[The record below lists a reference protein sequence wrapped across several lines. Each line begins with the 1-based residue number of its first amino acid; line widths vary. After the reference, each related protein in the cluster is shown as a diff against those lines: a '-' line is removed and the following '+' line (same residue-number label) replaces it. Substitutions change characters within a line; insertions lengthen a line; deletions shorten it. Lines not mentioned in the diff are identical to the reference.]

1 MYQLKP
7 ITASGIQ
14 GALDKA
20 ERYRLLNEPDA
31 AESICLDVLEIDS
44 GNQEALVMLLLSRT
58 DQFAGAHGASE
69 AAAREVLPRLTS
81 EYERAYYAGLIAE
94 RRAKALLGASWP
106 GSQPMAWDRFR
117 EAMEWYEKAIALRS
131 PGNDEALLRWNTCA
145 RVLNARP
152 DLAPRGDQEEYQ
164 PVLED

>member
-7 ITASGIQ
+7 ITASGIS
-14 GALDKA
+14 GALEKA

-31 AESICLDVLEIDS
+31 AESICLDVLEVDPA
-44 GNQEALVMLLLSRT
+44 NQEALVMLLLART

-81 EYERAYYAGLIAE
+81 EYERAYYSGLIAE
-94 RRAKALLGASWP
+94 RRGKALLAANWP
-106 GSQPMAWDRFR
+106 GSQPMAWQCFR
-117 EAMEWYEKAIALRS
+117 DAMGWYEQARALRS

-145 RVLNARP
+145 RVLNANSH
-152 DLAPRGDQEEYQ
+152 LAARGEEKYE
-164 PVLED
+164 PVLDD